1 MTLFILVSLRNRIIE
16 ILQRGKGT
24 EIEGK
29 DALFV
34 KYWKF
39 VVFCKKRLQKVKK
52 ESILSNG
59 KNSVT
64 E

>member
-1 MTLFILVSLRNRIIE
+1 LRNRIIE

-39 VVFCKKRLQKVKK
+39 YVFCKKRLQKVKK
-52 ESILSNG
+52 RKYIIKWE
-59 KNSVT
+59 K
-64 E
+64 

>member
-1 MTLFILVSLRNRIIE
+1 MRESDEQSDQKVKPWK
-16 ILQRGKGT
+16 RGKGT

-39 VVFCKKRLQKVKK
+39 VVFCKKRLRKVKK

>member
-1 MTLFILVSLRNRIIE
+1 MII
-16 ILQRGKGT
+16 IC
-24 EIEGK
+24 
-29 DALFV
+29 

>member
-1 MTLFILVSLRNRIIE
+1 LRNRIIE